1 MIIADS
7 SAILALL
14 INFTSRYVQETELSK
29 RDHTVLPVNLA
40 KLVLSVTII
49 EGLHN
54 YCCFH
59 RQH

>member
-1 MIIADS
+1 MMNTEL
-7 SAILALL
+7 AILTLL
-14 INFTSRYVQETELSK
+14 INFTSRYVQEAELSK
-29 RDHTVLPVNLA
+29 RDHAVLHVNLA
-40 KLVLSVTII
+40 KLVPSITII